1 MHYNFETG
9 LHYVKN
15 RYYSPSLGRFIQT
28 DPLGAFGDSTASGNA
43 YTFGGNSPSARG
55 DSLGLD
61 AADFIGGLFLGVAK
75 AGAMILVGVALFAL
89 AVAVPP
95 LRVPLLLLGAGL
107 LVGMYARNVHARLGA
122 GQGAWALVGGVG
134 DVLGTSGIWE
144 GITGRGRLRGE
155 TLTDEE
161 RGEALGEGAVT
172 LASWFYVGG
181 KFAKAARTRPKTS
194 SVEAGKP
201 VAPRGARAT
210 AEFAREL
217 ERLVKEGV
225 VDERLAEHATLG
237 AAERNGKL
245 FLALNESFGGAG
257 EGVAPVRELAIA
269 LAEKYSGTLVSGR
282 GLGFRNMGSVLRG
295 QGSTFKTLG
304 AYHAEWILA
313 MKSNLRGATV
323 WASRPICA
331 VCQAVLRQHGAVLG
345 KPIY

>member
-1 MHYNFETG
+1 M
-9 LHYVKN
+9 
-15 RYYSPSLGRFIQT
+15 
-28 DPLGAFGDSTASGNA
+28 
-43 YTFGGNSPSARG
+43 
-55 DSLGLD
+55 
-61 AADFIGGLFLGVAK
+61 
-75 AGAMILVGVALFAL
+75 
-89 AVAVPP
+89 
-95 LRVPLLLLGAGL
+95 
-107 LVGMYARNVHARLGA
+107 
-122 GQGAWALVGGVG
+122 
-134 DVLGTSGIWE
+134 
-144 GITGRGRLRGE
+144 
-155 TLTDEE
+155 
-161 RGEALGEGAVT
+161 
-172 LASWFYVGG
+172 
-181 KFAKAARTRPKTS
+181 
-194 SVEAGKP
+194 
-201 VAPRGARAT
+201 
-210 AEFAREL
+210 
-217 ERLVKEGV
+217 
-225 VDERLAEHATLG
+225 DERLAEHATLG